1 MQCLECSLQ
10 FLFVYALIILNI
22 YKGEEKSVGKGSMGK
37 LDDKCSLKKI
47 VDTYNETRKKG
58 IMKLI
63 KDSE

>member
-37 LDDKCSLKKI
+37 LDNKCSSFHKKKKRKKKI
-47 VDTYNETRKKG
+47 VDIYN
-58 IMKLI
+58 
-63 KDSE
+63 

>member
-1 MQCLECSLQ
+1 
-10 FLFVYALIILNI
+10 
-22 YKGEEKSVGKGSMGK
+22 MGK